1 MNSPRLFF
9 DLYKIYANYKDV
21 ENLVVLEFNTTG
33 KLSSQM
39 WTQIFKHI
47 HVETDITKLNSY
59 EFDIFFLNIEDW
71 STAEKILCSLNYSPR
86 HRGYHEVVVSNKEKF
101 WEYFLPKPVGDICPD
116 GIFQRAKLWGGEED
130 KRQFHVQG
138 DIGLFPYKIKRPDQT
153 VIAESVENES
163 TIFQYR

>member
-71 STAEKILCSLNYSPR
+71 TTAESILSVLNYSVRP
-86 HRGYHEVVVSNKEKF
+86 RGYHEIIVANKAKF
-101 WEYFLPKPVGDICPD
+101 WPYFLPAPKDGICPE
-116 GIFQRAKLWGGEED
+116 GICQRAKLWGGEED
-130 KRQFHVQG
+130 KRQLHVQG
-138 DIGLFPYKIKRPDQT
+138 DLGLFPYKIKRPDQT
-153 VIAESVENES
+153 VITESLENEA

>member
-71 STAEKILCSLNYSPR
+71 TTAESILSVLNYSVRP
-86 HRGYHEVVVSNKEKF
+86 RGYHEIIVANKAKF
-101 WEYFLPKPVGDICPD
+101 WPYFLPAPKDGICPE
-116 GIFQRAKLWGGEED
+116 GICQRAKLWGGEED
-130 KRQFHVQG
+130 KRQLYVQG
-138 DIGLFPYKIKRPDQT
+138 DLGLFPYKIKRPDQT
-153 VIAESVENES
+153 VVAESLENEA

>member
-47 HVETDITKLNSY
+47 HVETDMSKLNSY

-71 STAEKILCSLNYSPR
+71 STAERILYSLNYSTRP
-86 HRGYHEVVVSNKEKF
+86 RGYHEIIVANKAKF
-101 WEYFLPKPVGDICPD
+101 WQYFLPLPIGGISKD
-116 GIFQRAKLWGGEED
+116 GICQRAKQWGGEQD
-130 KRQFHVQG
+130 TRQFHVQG

-153 VIAESVENES
+153 IISESLENEA
-163 TIFQYR
+163 TIFHYR